1 MGCDFFFSG
10 TVPATETQEKIIEFV
25 RSHYSNAD
33 IFIQPDPGSTY
44 RTLVE
49 KGSSRI
55 EKNHPFDYYGVIP
68 FARTGILEH
77 GQFIF
82 DRANGGCLVRILKLP
97 DSFDVQPHGRHD
109 GEATAEVV
117 ISDGGYNR
125 ELGGYGFATL
135 LNIIRL
141 RWWPE
146 LDMSDD
152 YGICRRVGILIWEYG
167 LARRMANDQL
177 DFDICMHLLAR
188 EHERRH
194 PEIQNLPVTRKPYIR
209 IIDPD
214 AVKIRIDELGLSPRS
229 LDCLRKM
236 HIGTIG
242 ELLEHSE
249 LDLLSQRNFGGKNL
263 AEVKDL
269 LEDFGF
275 HLKNE

>member
-10 TVPATETQEKIIEFV
+10 SIPATETQEKIIEFV

-33 IFIQPDPGSTY
+33 LFIQPDPRSIY
-44 RTLVE
+44 RTLIVKSSQRQE
-49 KGSSRI
+49 KD
-55 EKNHPFDYYGVIP
+55 HPFDFYGVIP
-68 FARTGILEH
+68 FAKTGILEH

-97 DSFDVQPHGRHD
+97 DSFDVQPHSQYV
-109 GEATAEVV
+109 GEETAEVV
-117 ISDGGYNR
+117 IRDGGYNR

-146 LDMSDD
+146 LDMDDD
-152 YGICRRVGILIWEYG
+152 YGLCTRVGNLIWEYG
-167 LARRMANDQL
+167 LARRMANEQL
-177 DFDICMHLLAR
+177 DFDICMHLLTR

-194 PEIQNLPVTRKPYIR
+194 PEIQAMPVKWKPYIR

-214 AVKIRIDELGLSPRS
+214 AIMIRLEDLELSLRS
-229 LDCLRKM
+229 LNCLRKM
-236 HIGTIG
+236 HIETVGD
-242 ELLEHSE
+242 LLEHSQR
-249 LDLLSQRNFGGKNL
+249 DLLSQRNFGRKNL

-269 LEDFGF
+269 LDNLGF
-275 HLKNE
+275 HLKND